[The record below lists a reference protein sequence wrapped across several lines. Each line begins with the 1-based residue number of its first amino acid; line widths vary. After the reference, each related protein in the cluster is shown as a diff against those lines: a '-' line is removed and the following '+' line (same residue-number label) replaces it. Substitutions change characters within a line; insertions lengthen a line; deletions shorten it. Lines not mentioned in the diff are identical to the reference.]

1 MRKFYFQGERYV
13 AFEKSTEVPDE
24 LIEEEIKCLFFDEF
38 HSNNYDFHYLGDEF
52 DNTTYDSDEEYQFE
66 DGNGTY
72 FRFCAISEE
81 LYNEIKRGTFSS
93 NKNNKSI
100 EEEDSSSNKNNKSI
114 KGGNNMEKLDLG
126 QIISMKMVSSLV
138 ADDKKEIDIG
148 KLYLLQ
154 SMQDNGKIE
163 ITNVMKSK
171 MISKLGLDKDTDE
184 LPLEKLM
191 LLDMLQ
197 SGEMDLT
204 KIISVKLM
212 SKLFDEEEKK

>member
-1 MRKFYFQGERYV
+1 MINFFFEGERYI
-13 AFEKSTEVPDE
+13 AFEKPKEVPDE
-24 LIEEEIKCLFFDEF
+24 LVEELIKCLFFDEF
-38 HSNNYDFHYLGDEF
+38 HSNNYDFSYLNGTF
-52 DNTTYDSDEEYQFE
+52 DNTVDDDKFVDEY
-66 DGNGTY
+66 NNY
-72 FRFCAISEE
+72 YRYCAISEE
-81 LYNEIKRGTFSS
+81 LYNKIKRGDFSS
-93 NKNNKSI
+93 NENNKI
-100 EEEDSSSNKNNKSI
+100 EKEETSFSNKNNKSI
-114 KGGNNMEKLDLG
+114 KGGNNMEKIDLG

-148 KLYLLQ
+148 KLMLLQ
-154 SMQDNGKIE
+154 SMQNNGKIE
-163 ITNVMKSK
+163 ITDVMKAK

-197 SGEMDLT
+197 SDELDLT

>member
-1 MRKFYFQGERYV
+1 MIQEFSFKGREPYI
-13 AFEKSTEVPDE
+13 AFENPTEVPDA
-24 LIEEEIKCLFFDEF
+24 IIKEEIECLFFDDF
-38 HSNNYDFHYLGDEF
+38 DRIKDDDCRCFRFGCLNKDFNNTVD
-52 DNTTYDSDEEYQFE
+52 DSDDEYPFAV
-66 DGNGTY
+66 DYDTY
-72 FRFCAISEE
+72 YRFCAIPKK
-81 LYNEIKRGTFSS
+81 LYNKIKRG
-93 NKNNKSI
+93 N
-100 EEEDSSSNKNNKSI
+100 SSSNKNKSI
-114 KGGNNMEKLDLG
+114 IGGNNMEKLDLG

-138 ADDKKEIDIG
+138 TDDKKDIDIG

-163 ITNVMKSK
+163 ITDVMKSK
-171 MISKLGLDKDTDE
+171 MISKLGLDSNVDD

-197 SGEMDLT
+197 SGELDLT

>member
-1 MRKFYFQGERYV
+1 MIQKFSYREKPYI
-13 AFEKSTEVPDE
+13 AFERPTEVPDKVLE
-24 LIEEEIKCLFFDEF
+24 CEIECLFFDRFNCVEEEDGHRF
-38 HSNNYDFHYLGDEF
+38 GYLNEDF
-52 DNTTYDSDEEYQFE
+52 DNTTYDSE
-66 DGNGTY
+66 DDYPFHNKNGVY
-72 FRFCAISEE
+72 YKFCAIKEKV
-81 LYNEIKRGTFSS
+81 YNEI
-93 NKNNKSI
+93 I
-100 EEEDSSSNKNNKSI
+100 EKEKLSLNKNNKSI

-138 ADDKKEIDIG
+138 ADDKKDIDIG

-163 ITNVMKSK
+163 ITDVMKSK

-191 LLDMLQ
+191 LLEMLQ

>member
-1 MRKFYFQGERYV
+1 MIQKWSYRGTTYI
-13 AFEKSTEVPDE
+13 AFDRPTEVPDKVFE
-24 LIEEEIKCLFFDEF
+24 FEIECLFFDRFNRIEEEGEHF
-38 HSNNYDFHYLGDEF
+38 FGYLNEDF
-52 DNTTYDSDEEYQFE
+52 DNTTYDSDDDYPF
-66 DGNGTY
+66 DNRNGTC
-72 FRFCAISEE
+72 FKFCAIKEE
-81 LYNEIKRGTFSS
+81 VYNEIIEKE
-93 NKNNKSI
+93 KSF
-100 EEEDSSSNKNNKSI
+100 SNKNNKSI

-138 ADDKKEIDIG
+138 ADDKKDIDIG

-154 SMQDNGKIE
+154 SMQNNGKIE
-163 ITNVMKSK
+163 ITDVMKSK

-191 LLDMLQ
+191 LLEMLQ

>member
-1 MRKFYFQGERYV
+1 MIQNFSFKGTPYV
-13 AFEKSTEVPDE
+13 AFGKPTEIPDKVLQNKLE
-24 LIEEEIKCLFFDEF
+24 CLFFDRFERLKEEGEQCF
-38 HSNNYDFHYLGDEF
+38 GYLMEDF
-52 DNTTYDSDEEYQFE
+52 DNTTYDISDEYPFE
-66 DGNGTY
+66 HENGVY
-72 FRFCAISEE
+72 FKFCAIKKKT
-81 LYNEIKRGTFSS
+81 YDEIVK
-93 NKNNKSI
+93 K
-100 EEEDSSSNKNNKSI
+100 EDFSSNKNNKSI

-126 QIISMKMVSSLV
+126 QIISMKMVSSLI
-138 ADDKKEIDIG
+138 ADDKKDIDIG

-163 ITNVMKSK
+163 ITDVMKSK

-191 LLDMLQ
+191 LLEMLQ

>member
-1 MRKFYFQGERYV
+1 MVREFSFKGEPYV
-13 AFEKSTEVPDE
+13 VFEQPTDVPDE
-24 LIEEEIKCLFFDEF
+24 VIKKEIECLFFDDF
-38 HSNNYDFHYLGDEF
+38 DRINYGHYFSCLNGRF
-52 DNTTYDSDEEYQFE
+52 DNTVNNSDDEYPFE
-66 DGNGTY
+66 NTENGY
-72 FRFCAISEE
+72 FRYCAIPKVTYHKII
-81 LYNEIKRGTFSS
+81 L
-93 NKNNKSI
+93 NKNKSI
-100 EEEDSSSNKNNKSI
+100 I
-114 KGGNNMEKLDLG
+114 GGNNMEKLDLG

-148 KLYLLQ
+148 RLYLLQ
-154 SMQDNGKIE
+154 SMQNNGKIE
-163 ITNVMKSK
+163 ITDVMKSK

-212 SKLFDEEEKK
+212 SKLFDEEEEKKEEKK

>member
-1 MRKFYFQGERYV
+1 MIQEFSFKGEPYV
-13 AFEKSTEVPDE
+13 VFEQPTEVPDE
-24 LIEEEIKCLFFDEF
+24 IIKKEIKCLFFDNLYRIDNGYYF
-38 HSNNYDFHYLGDEF
+38 CCLSGDF
-52 DNTTYDSDEEYQFE
+52 DNTTNDSDDDYPFE
-66 DGNGTY
+66 DAEHGY
-72 FRFCAISEE
+72 FKYCAIPKET
-81 LYNEIKRGTFSS
+81 YNKIIRGNFSS
-93 NKNNKSI
+93 N
-100 EEEDSSSNKNNKSI
+100 ENNKSI

-138 ADDKKEIDIG
+138 ADDKKDIDIG

-154 SMQDNGKIE
+154 SMQNNGKIE
-163 ITNVMKSK
+163 VTDVMKSK

-212 SKLFDEEEKK
+212 SKLFDEEEKEEKK

>member
-1 MRKFYFQGERYV
+1 MTQKFLYKGTPYI
-13 AFEKSTEVPDE
+13 AFERPTEVPDKVFE
-24 LIEEEIKCLFFDEF
+24 CEIECLFFDRFERLKEEYEQCF
-38 HSNNYDFHYLGDEF
+38 GYLAEDF
-52 DNTTYDSDEEYQFE
+52 DNTTYDSTDDYPFTNES
-66 DGNGTY
+66 GTY
-72 FRFCAISEE
+72 FKFCAIKEKV
-81 LYNEIKRGTFSS
+81 YNEIIEKE
-93 NKNNKSI
+93 KSF
-100 EEEDSSSNKNNKSI
+100 SNKNNKSI

-126 QIISMKMVSSLV
+126 QIISMKMVSSLI
-138 ADDKKEIDIG
+138 ADDKKDIDIG

-154 SMQDNGKIE
+154 SMQSNGKIE
-163 ITNVMKSK
+163 ITDVMKSK

-191 LLDMLQ
+191 LLEMLQ

>member
-1 MRKFYFQGERYV
+1 MIRRFSYKGTPYIVFGRP
-13 AFEKSTEVPDE
+13 TEVPDKI
-24 LIEEEIKCLFFDEF
+24 IEMRTVCLFFNRFNRLEEEGEQLF
-38 HSNNYDFHYLGDEF
+38 DFLVEDFG
-52 DNTTYDSDEEYQFE
+52 NTTYDSDDNYPFITR
-66 DGNGTY
+66 NGTC
-72 FRFCAISEE
+72 FKFCAIKEE
-81 LYNEIKRGTFSS
+81 LYNEIIAK
-93 NKNNKSI
+93 KN
-100 EEEDSSSNKNNKSI
+100 SSNKNNKSI

-126 QIISMKMVSSLV
+126 QIISMKMVSSLI
-138 ADDKKEIDIG
+138 ADDKKDIDIG
-148 KLYLLQ
+148 KMYLLQ

-163 ITNVMKSK
+163 ITDVMKSK

-197 SGEMDLT
+197 SGELDLT

>member
-1 MRKFYFQGERYV
+1 MIQKFSYKGTPYV
-13 AFEKSTEVPDE
+13 AFEKPTEVPDE
-24 LIEEEIKCLFFDEF
+24 ALDQQCLFFDRFERLKEEGEQCF
-38 HSNNYDFHYLGDEF
+38 GYLDEDF
-52 DNTTYDSDEEYQFE
+52 DNSEDDDE
-66 DGNGTY
+66 DGYPFKNSNGTY
-72 FRFCAISEE
+72 FKFCAIKKK
-81 LYNEIKRGTFSS
+81 LYDEMVGEK
-93 NKNNKSI
+93 
-100 EEEDSSSNKNNKSI
+100 DSSNKNNKSI
-114 KGGNNMEKLDLG
+114 KGGNNMEKIDLG
-126 QIISMKMVSSLV
+126 QIISMKMVSSLI

-148 KLYLLQ
+148 KLMLLQ
-154 SMQDNGKIE
+154 SIQNNGKIE
-163 ITNVMKSK
+163 ITDVMKSK